1 MPMPPGFKKVAPP
14 PPFRPAEVTD
24 VVRRSNKQVVILKV
38 LMGVMEV
45 VMEVVE
51 LFLAPLNHWDPPF
64 RRSNM
69 VIKYKCRFT
78 SMRRRKPTESVWSKV
93 ATKYKMKMKMQW
105 ENL

>member
-1 MPMPPGFKKVAPP
+1 MPMPPPGFKKVAP

-38 LMGVMEV
+38 VMGVMVEVVV

-51 LFLAPLNHWDPPF
+51 LPPPAPLNHWDPLF

-69 VIKYKCRFT
+69 VVR
-78 SMRRRKPTESVWSKV
+78 
-93 ATKYKMKMKMQW
+93 
-105 ENL
+105 